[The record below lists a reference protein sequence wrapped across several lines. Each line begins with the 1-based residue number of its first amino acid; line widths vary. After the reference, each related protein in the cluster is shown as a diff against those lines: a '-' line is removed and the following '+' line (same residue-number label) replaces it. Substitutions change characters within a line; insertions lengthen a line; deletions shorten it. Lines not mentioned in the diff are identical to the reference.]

1 MKTEKISS
9 YQLFA
14 AAVIFLVLSVAVI
27 ANTVSA
33 REAESGGGSSSGSS
47 SGSVSSDSSSS
58 VSVGGSSADDMV
70 GGVKLRGDGTVDD
83 DQTVVSGGAAGVD
96 LRGDGTVDDNL
107 PRHSGLDDLVGGV
120 DLRGDGTVEDNS
132 TDIGETNDSGF
143 DSARDILERG
153 GFGEDMH
160 VGSRG
165 GDVAKLQSQLTDDGF
180 FSGPITG
187 TFGKMT
193 KEAVMKFQRE
203 HGLPETGV
211 AGVMTRGELNKSG
224 PSTGAATGSSGPS
237 ASASD
242 DSSDSSGPSS
252 SSGPGSSSDE
262 SDDDNSGEPDS
273 LMAKLG
279 DSIVR
284 FFSKL
289 AGIFGV

>member
-27 ANTVSA
+27 AGTAFA
-33 REAESGGGSSSGSS
+33 REAESGGGSSSVSSSGSASSDSSS
-47 SGSVSSDSSSS
+47 SGSVS
-58 VSVGGSSADDMV
+58 VGGNSADDMV

-132 TDIGETNDSGF
+132 TDVGETNDSGF

-160 VGSRG
+160 IGSRG
-165 GDVAKLQSQLTDDGF
+165 GNVAKLQSQLTDDGF

-187 TFGKMT
+187 TFGEMT
-193 KEAVMKFQRE
+193 REAVMEFQRE

-211 AGVMTRGELNKSG
+211 VGVLTRGELNKSG
-224 PSTGAATGSSGPS
+224 PST
-237 ASASD
+237 SASD
-242 DSSDSSGPSS
+242 DSSDSSDDSSGPSS
-252 SSGPGSSSDE
+252 SSGKDSANDLN
-262 SDDDNSGEPDS
+262 DDNSGESDS
-273 LMAKLG
+273 LMAKFG